1 VNKNNDPTTT
11 VSAQCQSSTMKSSTI
26 TSHEVLPSS
35 VHGIVDCARHEIR
48 SLLQQVEPP
57 SSYPTDST
65 DTNTNTV
72 TDDSIE
78 DALDDGFMICDLQVV
93 QNKLD
98 AWIRLFPI
106 VKPCFALKCNPDV
119 QIAQVLGNSG
129 QAGFDCASLSEL
141 RLAKD
146 VTATRDG
153 NGNNNVKSALGLEH
167 VVYANP
173 QRAEQDLQVA
183 LSEEIGVRAL
193 TFDGAQ
199 ELHKIHA
206 AWQKLQLNQQQQEL
220 DDQDPLSLSSSPLQL
235 ILRILVP
242 DLHSSIP
249 LGEKFG
255 APLHHIQELAELA
268 QELNLPIIGISF
280 HCGSG
285 CHDPEAYAQ
294 ALRLARQGM
303 DDVDQVQM
311 KMTTTTTST
320 SSYLPSKCWL
330 LDMGGGYPGW
340 DGNGG
345 DVGRFSGTTSCLS
358 ENHNHDPKST
368 STSSENIPESA
379 ADIAKVVVPILDDLF
394 PSDQYTRISEP
405 GRYFVE
411 AAFMLASRIYKVGID
426 DKTQRRHYTIGH
438 GVQGVFK
445 DVVLCGESFVPIPL
459 RHSTVLDEEET
470 REENTTTTEQKQLL
484 KTSVVHGPSGEDY
497 DIVCGDCQLPELQVG
512 DWLLFDRMGAYTLSI
527 ASRTGRPVIR
537 YVQGGGP
544 KK

>member
-1 VNKNNDPTTT
+1 
-11 VSAQCQSSTMKSSTI
+11 MKSSSSSSSI
-26 TSHEVLPSS
+26 TSHVHEVLPSS
-35 VHGIVDCARHEIR
+35 VNGLVDCARHEIR
-48 SLLQQVEPP
+48 SLLQRVESP
-57 SSYPTDST
+57 S
-65 DTNTNTV
+65 DTNDII
-72 TDDSIE
+72 DDSIE

-98 AWIRLFPI
+98 AWLRLFPS

-119 QIAQVLGNSG
+119 QVAQVLGNSG

-141 RLAKD
+141 LLAKD
-146 VTATRDG
+146 VTTYRG
-153 NGNNNVKSALGLEH
+153 KGNNNNKASLGLEH

-183 LSEEIGVRAL
+183 LSEDLGVRAL

-206 AWQKLQLNQQQQEL
+206 AWQKLQQIQLDN
-220 DDQDPLSLSSSPLQL
+220 DDQSSSPLQL

-255 APLHHIQELAELA
+255 APLTHIPELA
-268 QELNLPIIGISF
+268 QLAQRLHLPIIGISF

-285 CHDPEAYAQ
+285 CHDPDAYAQ
-294 ALRLARQGM
+294 ALRLARQAM

-311 KMTTTTTST
+311 RMTTTTTT
-320 SSYLPSKCWL
+320 LPSKCWL

-345 DVGRFSGTTSCLS
+345 DVGRFSGRRLS
-358 ENHNHDPKST
+358 ENQHPT
-368 STSSENIPESA
+368 SVSESEKIPEVT
-379 ADIAKVVVPILDDLF
+379 ADIAKVVVPILDELF
-394 PSDQYTRISEP
+394 PSDQYSRISEP

-411 AAFMLASRIYKVGID
+411 AAFMLASRIYKVEVIED
-426 DKTQRRHYTIGH
+426 AKTNQRLQHYTIGH

-459 RHSTVLDEEET
+459 RHSMVLLEEEQGQQ
-470 REENTTTTEQKQLL
+470 EENSNTTATLQQQQEQLL

-497 DIVCGDCQLPELQVG
+497 DIVCADCQLPELQVG

-537 YVQGGGP
+537 YVQGGGSP